1 MNKRFDSEK
10 IKSCFD
16 ISRMTHLTEEFSEI
30 GADPDGGVTR
40 LAFSREDLEARNK
53 IIEIFEK
60 ELQLRV
66 RTDALGNIFGS
77 REGERKDLPVL
88 MTGSHLDSVRNGGK
102 FDGPAGVLGAVEVVR
117 VLNELEIGTKH
128 PLELVVTCSEEP
140 NSFGISTFGSRG
152 MVAKLTREDLQQ
164 LRDEDGR
171 PFKEALAFVGGNMD
185 EVDQAVRKPGEIAA
199 FVEIHIEQ
207 MPNLYEKGI
216 DIGIVDGITGICRK
230 NIKIRGEASHGGTT
244 PMSKRK
250 DALCAA
256 SEIVL
261 ALEKAAKEQNGKAL
275 ATVGHVMVFPNAINI
290 TPSMVDMIAEIRSFY
305 PEYSKAL
312 SERLDEAI
320 EKTIKQRGV
329 GIQTEVTY
337 DTNPVHFPHHV
348 KETLRK
354 SCQFFGLSHMGLY
367 SMAGH
372 DAAHMAEV
380 TQAGMIFI
388 PCRDGISH
396 RPDEWTEPSSIIKG
410 AQVLLGALL
419 LLDSS

>member
-1 MNKRFDSEK
+1 MNKRLNPEQ
-10 IKSCFD
+10 IKACFD
-16 ISRMTHLTEEFSEI
+16 VNRMAHLIEEFSEI
-30 GADPDGGVTR
+30 GADPNGGVTR

-60 ELQLRV
+60 ELQLKV

-77 REGERKDLPVL
+77 REGEKEDLPVL

-117 VLNELEIGTKH
+117 VLNELEIRTKH

-152 MVAKLTREDLQQ
+152 MVAKLTRDDLKK

-171 PFKEALAFVGGNMD
+171 PFQEALAFVGANLD
-185 EVDQAVRKPGEIAA
+185 EIDQAVRKPGEIAA

-207 MPNLYEKGI
+207 MPNLYEKDI

-230 NIKIRGEASHGGTT
+230 NIKIRGEASHCGTT

-261 ALEKAAKEQNGKAL
+261 ALETAAKEQNGKAL

-290 TPSMVDMIAEIRSFY
+290 TPSLVDMIAEIRSFY
-305 PEYSKAL
+305 PDYSKAL
-312 SERLDEAI
+312 SDRLDEAA
-320 EKTIKQRGV
+320 EETIKRRGV
-329 GIQTEVTY
+329 GIQTEVNY
-337 DTNPVHFPHHV
+337 DTKPVHFSGHV
-348 KETLRK
+348 KEALRK

-380 TQAGMIFI
+380 TPAGMIFI